1 MKMACINK
9 KSLIVLSYIEC
20 LSKFIYEEVIRV
32 VIRRDLVK
40 GSSNSLLLSLLALQ
54 PMYGY
59 QIVKELEAKSQGYF
73 KFKEG
78 TLYPALHRLEKS
90 GLIIGK
96 WQLLPNG
103 RKRRYYYITAK
114 GQATLA
120 VEKSQWQ
127 DFLTAVKLVLQPDPS
142 G

>member
-1 MKMACINK
+1 M
-9 KSLIVLSYIEC
+9 
-20 LSKFIYEEVIRV
+20 

-40 GSSNSLLLSLLALQ
+40 GSSNSLLLSLLELQ

-90 GLIIGK
+90 GLVTGR
-96 WQLLPNG
+96 WQILPNG
-103 RKRRYYYITAK
+103 RQRRYYYITDKGLAK
-114 GQATLA
+114 LA
-120 VEKSQWQ
+120 LEKSQWQ
-127 DFLTAVKLVLQPDPS
+127 DFFKAVKLILQPGPS
-142 G
+142 SS